1 MPYTC
6 GLSKKEW
13 LAIKNLNLLFWFKTL
28 FLFIFPNED
37 FFAHQISIAFFPDNL
52 SFITFGTIGYFYVTY
67 FKKKIFDLGSQRQ
80 TLDGKINKNT
90 IETYQSIREIKI
102 YESKNFFQKTFNML
116 ISNHAEI
123 DKKFGIIQ
131 NLPRILFEIVLIVLI
146 SGILVFLEFYQ
157 YSSEKNI
164 LILSSFSVV
173 AIRLVPAVTRIVAS
187 YQRLNMLKPNILLLL
202 KEFKLDKGLKKN
214 KEINIANDLNIFEK
228 LELKNINYSYSK
240 DLNSNVFEN
249 ISFDIKKGEIF
260 GIYGKSGSGKST
272 LLNLI
277 TGLLKA
283 NSGEIKVNSKNIS
296 ENFEYLRS
304 KIGYVPQFV
313 YLFDDTIENN
323 IVFDD
328 KLNNHDYLN
337 ECIKLSCLNNF
348 LENLPKGLNTNIG
361 EASVKI
367 SGGQKQRIGLARA
380 LYRKPEILIL
390 DEATNS
396 LDEKTK
402 LKIFENLKTL
412 RNQLTIIIISH
423 DNNFI
428 KQCDRI
434 YMIEEKKF
442 YEKF

>member
-1 MPYTC
+1 
-6 GLSKKEW
+6 
-13 LAIKNLNLLFWFKTL
+13 
-28 FLFIFPNED
+28 
-37 FFAHQISIAFFPDNL
+37 
-52 SFITFGTIGYFYVTY
+52 
-67 FKKKIFDLGSQRQ
+67 
-80 TLDGKINKNT
+80 
-90 IETYQSIREIKI
+90 
-102 YESKNFFQKTFNML
+102 ML

-157 YSSEKNI
+157 YAPEKNI

-283 NSGEIKVNSKNIS
+283 NSGEIKVNSKIYQKILNIYDLKS
-296 ENFEYLRS
+296 VMFLNLSIYLM
-304 KIGYVPQFV
+304 
-313 YLFDDTIENN
+313 
-323 IVFDD
+323 
-328 KLNNHDYLN
+328 
-337 ECIKLSCLNNF
+337 
-348 LENLPKGLNTNIG
+348 
-361 EASVKI
+361 
-367 SGGQKQRIGLARA
+367 
-380 LYRKPEILIL
+380 IL
-390 DEATNS
+390 
-396 LDEKTK
+396 
-402 LKIFENLKTL
+402 LKI
-412 RNQLTIIIISH
+412 I
-423 DNNFI
+423 
-428 KQCDRI
+428 
-434 YMIEEKKF
+434 
-442 YEKF
+442 